1 MKLDPSKHNPDPL
14 YLRKLI
20 KRAGKNQVTAA
31 VAIGI
36 DARTMRRYVSL
47 DEKVRRDAPYSVQ
60 YMLEQLPK
68 AG

>member
-47 DEKVRRDAPYSVQ
+47 DEKVRRAAPYSVQ
-60 YMLEQLPK
+60 YMLEQLSK